1 MIPHFTKNE
10 WKIIQ
15 QQFFKLTTFT
25 PYLAKKNM
33 HFFLMAVI
41 ALFTFSNCKL
51 MKKKEATKHV
61 NNKSMQAPY
70 KAVEWLPSTN
80 IYEVNVRQYTAEGT
94 FAAFAHHLPR
104 LKELGV
110 ETLWF
115 MPITPIAQKNKK
127 GSLGS
132 YYACSDYTSIN
143 PEFGNMDD
151 FKNLVKDAH
160 AQGFKVI
167 IDWVANHTGWDHVWT
182 KQHPEYYKKDSIT
195 GDFQIA
201 SGMDDIIELDFAKP
215 AVRKAMIEAMQFW
228 VTECNID
235 GFRADLAFWVELD
248 FWKEARV
255 ALDAVKPL
263 LWLGEYDELENPAYG
278 KVFDASYSWSWM
290 HKTKEFYEGK
300 QRLDD
305 LVGLLKK
312 YDHLGDSTVRAW
324 FTTNHDENSWNGT
337 EFEKYGDMAKAL
349 AVFSATWNGVPLLY
363 SGQEIGNRKRIKF
376 FDKDIFESGADAA
389 SLTGFYRALLRLK
402 RSHPALRAGD
412 AAVQTFQLKTTAP
425 QQIFAFVRKHNAKEV
440 LVILNL
446 SAQKNIHFDLVDTA
460 VTGTYK
466 NIFSDAANDFTNS
479 KSFEMQPW
487 EFLVYEK

>member
-1 MIPHFTKNE
+1 MRLF
-10 WKIIQ
+10 
-15 QQFFKLTTFT
+15 
-25 PYLAKKNM
+25 
-33 HFFLMAVI
+33 
-41 ALFTFSNCKL
+41 LFTAITLSVFSSCKL
-51 MKKKEATKHV
+51 MKKKDAPKQA
-61 NNKSMQAPY
+61 NQLSMALHKKP
-70 KAVEWLPSTN
+70 VEWAHSTN

-94 FAAFAHHLPR
+94 FEAFANHLPR

-143 PEFGNMDD
+143 PEFGNLDD
-151 FKNLVKDAH
+151 FKSLVKEAH
-160 AQGFKVI
+160 AQGLKVI

-182 KQHPEYYKKDSIT
+182 KQHPDYYKKDTAT
-195 GDFQIA
+195 GDFQVA
-201 SGMDDIIELDFAKP
+201 SGMDDIIELDFANP
-215 AVRKAMIEAMQFW
+215 AVRKAMIEAMRFW
-228 VTECNID
+228 VTECDID

-263 LWLGEYDELENPAYG
+263 FWLGEYDELEKPEYG
-278 KVFDASYSWSWM
+278 QVFDASYSWSWM

-300 QRLDD
+300 QNLDS
-305 LVGLLKK
+305 LLGLLNS
-312 YDHLGDSTVRAW
+312 YDNLGDSTMRAW

-337 EFEKYGDMAKAL
+337 EYEKYGDMAKAL

-363 SGQEIGNRKRIKF
+363 SGQEMGNQKRIKF
-376 FDKDIFESGADAA
+376 FDKDIFESGVDA
-389 SLTGFYRALLRLK
+389 SMLTGFYKALLK
-402 RSHPALRAGD
+402 VKHNNAALRGGD
-412 AAVQTFQLKTTAP
+412 AAVQTFRLKTTAP
-425 QQIFAFVRKHNAKEV
+425 QQVFAFLRKNGTKEV

-446 SAQKNIHFDLVDTA
+446 SAQKNLHFDLVDS
-460 VTGTYK
+460 VVSGTYK
-466 NIFSDAANDFTNS
+466 NIFSDAANDFTTN

-487 EFLVYEK
+487 EFLVYER